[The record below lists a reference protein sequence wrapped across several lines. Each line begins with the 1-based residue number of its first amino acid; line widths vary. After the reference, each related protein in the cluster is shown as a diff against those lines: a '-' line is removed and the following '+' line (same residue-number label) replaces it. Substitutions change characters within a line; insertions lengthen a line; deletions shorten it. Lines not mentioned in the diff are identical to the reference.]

1 MNDKE
6 IIDRLKRI
14 ETKLVVFAEAL
25 GIDTDV
31 SRDWLTVDE
40 PQKVIYISTKG
51 RSLAV
56 ISSEAVRRGATPDK
70 GYTYDLVH
78 KGDVIGS
85 IDL

>member
-1 MNDKE
+1 MSEKE

-40 PQKVIYISTKG
+40 PHKVIYLSTKG
-51 RSLAV
+51 RSLSV
-56 ISSEAVRRGATPDK
+56 IASEAVRRGATAGG

-78 KGDVIGS
+78 QGNVIGS
-85 IDL
+85 VDL

>member
-1 MNDKE
+1 MNEKE

-31 SRDWLTVDE
+31 TRDWLTVDE
-40 PQKVIYISTKG
+40 PHKVIYLSTKG
-51 RSLAV
+51 RSLSV
-56 ISSEAVRRGATPDK
+56 IASEAARRGATTGK
-70 GYTYDLVH
+70 GFTYDLVH
-78 KGDVIGS
+78 QGDVIGT